1 MIIRRLTDSCC
12 MYLVAGVRQA
22 SLASFQSHNCAFKV
36 TVWSEQGQCRFQVP
50 LDLGS
55 QVITSGL
62 PLSLSSCCWLLLP
75 TINRLSTH
83 RERKN
88 GQEVEEGVD
97 RHTDDSNLPS
107 SQPEMPQ
114 EREPSLP

>member
-1 MIIRRLTDSCC
+1 M
-12 MYLVAGVRQA
+12 
-22 SLASFQSHNCAFKV
+22 
-36 TVWSEQGQCRFQVP
+36 
-50 LDLGS
+50 
-55 QVITSGL
+55 
-62 PLSLSSCCWLLLP
+62 
-75 TINRLSTH
+75 H

-88 GQEVEEGVD
+88 GQEVKEGVD